1 MHCGRYDTEC
11 MHCGR
16 SRYVKVVNEDGAFV
30 TTKVAVKQ
38 LRYMPIA
45 SEETMKHMRWHKEGK
60 HDSEDTNIMYN
71 LANTE
76 AREALDFFDPKY
88 AREPRSV
95 LLALSI
101 DGFQPHSDANSLYSS
116 WPVFVMPYSLL
127 PNKCLKQGSVFLALV
142 ILCPKEPRKQV
153 NIFLCPLIEE
163 MKELWQG
170 VDSTYVLSIYGQS
183 VIIWHMGNLPIGV
196 STID

>member
-1 MHCGRYDTEC
+1 
-11 MHCGR
+11 
-16 SRYVKVVNEDGAFV
+16 
-30 TTKVAVKQ
+30 
-38 LRYMPIA
+38 
-45 SEETMKHMRWHKEGK
+45 
-60 HDSEDTNIMYN
+60 
-71 LANTE
+71 
-76 AREALDFFDPKY
+76 
-88 AREPRSV
+88 
-95 LLALSI
+95 
-101 DGFQPHSDANSLYSS
+101 
-116 WPVFVMPYSLL
+116 MPYSLL

-170 VDSTYVLSIYGQS
+170 VDSTYMLSIYGQS

>member
-11 MHCGR
+11 VHCGR

-101 DGFQPHSDANSLYSS
+101 DGSNLTA
-116 WPVFVMPYSLL
+116 MPIVCILAGQFLS
-127 PNKCLKQGSVFLALV
+127 CLTVY
-142 ILCPKEPRKQV
+142 CPINV
-153 NIFLCPLIEE
+153 
-163 MKELWQG
+163 
-170 VDSTYVLSIYGQS
+170 
-183 VIIWHMGNLPIGV
+183 
-196 STID
+196 